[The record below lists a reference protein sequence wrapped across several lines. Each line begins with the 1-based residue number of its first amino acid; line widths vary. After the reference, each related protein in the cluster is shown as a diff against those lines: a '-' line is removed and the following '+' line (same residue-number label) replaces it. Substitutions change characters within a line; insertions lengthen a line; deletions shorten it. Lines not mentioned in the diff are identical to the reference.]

1 VLLSPASQWLL
12 KSMEKID
19 FNSLKVATNV
29 KSDPLV
35 QEYVFEGAIEDMDSC
50 PSTMTYESSGEFL
63 DPGRAN
69 NANLTQETYSKLWNQ
84 FVDALWNSTD
94 SLWILPCCSD
104 EKPRPLANN
113 VSSNG
118 VTQSKVTNTTTSSN
132 NDQWLCPS
140 SQMEQRQQIVSD
152 VIDQLITNRFDNV
165 SLNENRHRKK
175 SDYDQWL
182 LKSKNH
188 PPSSSCEDGGTG
200 DPKSISTTTITD
212 LNLMEDWLGWKA
224 LLEKVRGMGDQYWL
238 YHHQPDQQQQRDSTK
253 LDQTT
258 MEY

>member
-35 QEYVFEGAIEDMDSC
+35 QEYVFEGDIEDMDSC

-118 VTQSKVTNTTTSSN
+118 GVTQTKATNNTTTSCD
-132 NDQWLCPS
+132 NDQWLSPC
-140 SQMEQRQQIVSD
+140 SQMEQQRQKIFAE
-152 VIDQLITNRFDNV
+152 VIDQFVVNRFDNV
-165 SLNENRHRKK
+165 SLNENRLNKK

-182 LKSKNH
+182 LKTKIGS
-188 PPSSSCEDGGTG
+188 PSHDDAGIG
-200 DPKSISTTTITD
+200 DPSKSISTTIAD
-212 LNLMEDWLGWKA
+212 LNLMEDWLGWKG
-224 LLEKVRGMGDQYWL
+224 LLEKVHSMGDQCWL
-238 YHHQPDQQQQRDSTK
+238 YHPPGLQQRDSTK
-253 LDQTT
+253 VDQTT